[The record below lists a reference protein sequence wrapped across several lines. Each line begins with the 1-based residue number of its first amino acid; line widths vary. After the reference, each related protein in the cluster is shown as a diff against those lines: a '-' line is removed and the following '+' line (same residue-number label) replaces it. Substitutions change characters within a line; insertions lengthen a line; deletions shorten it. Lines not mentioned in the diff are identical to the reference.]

1 MRQENRPEF
10 KKLGMIGVG
19 SMGGMMSLLYAE
31 HGVEVHYYDPSEE
44 NVKQLQDHAESI
56 HAGNRIVHQ
65 KDYRELCESISSP
78 DSPKLFVFSIPH
90 GPVGD
95 KTVESLRPYLKTGDI
110 ILDCSN
116 EDWRN
121 TERRQKALD
130 PDGIHYIGCGVS
142 GGYQSARHGPSMSP
156 GGDAEILKKVI
167 PFLERVAAKDKEG
180 RPCTTC
186 IGPGGSGHYVK
197 MVHNG
202 IEQGMMSAIAEVWFI
217 MNRCLKMTY
226 EAIADTFQSWNESDP
241 LRDNFLVTIGADIN
255 RTKDQEGHFVL
266 ANVLDKVVQ
275 DVDNSEG
282 TGVWTCDE
290 TIRLHVPSPTI
301 VTAHLFRLASA
312 DAAKRERVNRA
323 FKGGAAQP
331 TTIKLEVPHEKALP
345 SFIKD
350 LKLALYAAFLCAFTQ
365 GLSIIKAMDR
375 EQGWNL
381 DYRAIL
387 QIWRGGCIIQSDYIS
402 DLLDRVLSSRS
413 DTQSPNEMA
422 VDDLLSQDDVAAEL
436 GTCFSSLKNVVLK
449 SLAVDA
455 YIPSLSATLE
465 YIKYSGSTE
474 LPTQFME
481 AELDYFGAHSFD
493 LKSEGPGKSLKG
505 SHHYEWKPPRGIFG
519 EKLDGTK

>member
-1 MRQENRPEF
+1 MGQDDSPEF

-31 HGVEVHYYDPSEE
+31 HGVEVHYFDPSEE
-44 NVKQLQDHAESI
+44 NVKQLQEHAESI
-56 HAGNRIVHQ
+56 HEENRIVHQ
-65 KDYRELCESISSP
+65 KDYKELCESISSP

-90 GPVGD
+90 GSVGD
-95 KTVESLRPYLKTGDI
+95 KTVESLRPYLQAGDI

-121 TERRQKALD
+121 TERRQKDLE

-156 GGDAEILKKVI
+156 GGDAETLKKII
-167 PFLERVAAKDKEG
+167 PFLERVAAKDKQG

-217 MNRCLKMTY
+217 MNKCLKMPY
-226 EAIADTFQSWNESDP
+226 ETIADTFESWNDSGP
-241 LRDNFLVTIGADIN
+241 LRDNFLVAIGADIN
-255 RTKDQEGHFVL
+255 RTKDGEGKFVL
-266 ANVLDKVVQ
+266 ASVLDKVVQ

-282 TGVWTCDE
+282 TGVWTCEE
-290 TIRLHVPSPTI
+290 TVRLHVPSPTI
-301 VTAHLFRLASA
+301 VSAHLFRLASA
-312 DAAKRERVNRA
+312 DVAKRARVNKA

-331 TTIKLEVPHEKALP
+331 QTIKLEVPHEKSLP
-345 SFIKD
+345 SFIED
-350 LKLALYAAFLCAFTQ
+350 LKLSLYGAFLCAFVQ
-365 GLSIIKAMDR
+365 GLSLIRAKDR
-375 EQGWNL
+375 ESGWNL
-381 DYRAIL
+381 DYRMIL
-387 QIWRGGCIIQSDYIS
+387 QIWRGGCIIQSDGIS
-402 DLLDRVLSSRS
+402 DLLDSVLS
-413 DTQSPNEMA
+413 QSSTTPA
-422 VDDLLSQDDVAAEL
+422 DVVDELLAQETLASEL
-436 GTCFSSLKNVVLK
+436 TTCLAPLKNVVLK
-449 SLAVDA
+449 SLAADA

-493 LKSEGPGKSLKG
+493 LKSEAPGKPLKG

-519 EKLDGTK
+519 DKLDGTK

>member
-1 MRQENRPEF
+1 MGQENRPEF
-10 KKLGMIGVG
+10 KKLGVIGVG

-31 HGVEVHYYDPSEE
+31 HGVEVHYCDPRMSEE
-44 NVKQLQDHAESI
+44 NVKQLQEHAESI
-56 HAGNRIVHQ
+56 HGSNRIERQ
-65 KDYRELCESISSP
+65 KDYKELCENILSP

-90 GPVGD
+90 GPVGN
-95 KTVESLRPYLKTGDI
+95 KTVEKGPRPRWYPLYWLRCKRRVPKRQTRSLYVP
-110 ILDCSN
+110 
-116 EDWRN
+116 
-121 TERRQKALD
+121 
-130 PDGIHYIGCGVS
+130 
-142 GGYQSARHGPSMSP
+142 P
-156 GGDAEILKKVI
+156 GGDAETLKKII
-167 PFLERVAAKDKEG
+167 PFLERVAAKDKER

-202 IEQGMMSAIAEVWFI
+202 IKQGMMSAIAKVWFI
-217 MNRCLKMTY
+217 MNRCLKMAY

-241 LRDNFLVTIGADIN
+241 LRDNFLAAIGADIN

-275 DVDNSEG
+275 DVGNSEG

-290 TIRLHVPSPTI
+290 TVRLRVPSSTI
-301 VTAHLFRLASA
+301 FSAHLLRLDSA

-323 FKGGAAQP
+323 FKGGATQL
-331 TTIKLEVPHEKALP
+331 TTIKLE
-345 SFIKD
+345 
-350 LKLALYAAFLCAFTQ
+350 
-365 GLSIIKAMDR
+365 GLGIIKAMDR
-375 EQGWNL
+375 EQDWNL

-387 QIWRGGCIIQSDYIS
+387 QIWQGGCIIQSDYIS

-413 DTQSPNEMA
+413 DTQSPKGIA
-422 VDDLLSQDDVAAEL
+422 VDDLLSQDDVAAEW
-436 GTCFSSLKNVVLK
+436 GTCFPSLKNVVLK

-455 YIPSLSATLE
+455 YIPYLSATLE
-465 YIKYSGSTE
+465 YITYSGSTE

-493 LKSEGPGKSLKG
+493 LKSEWPGKPLKG
-505 SHHYEWKPPRGIFG
+505 SHHYEWKPPKGIFG